1 MATITTQINGMVIT
15 GEYSEVFRLWEALR
29 IGSIALRDDANRCSN
44 SETQAAWHKV
54 CESARTYADA
64 LDKAFDDAEESNCA
78 YKGSDTLVSVDVSQ
92 QQYAGCH
99 RRITADVA
107 TLCELANVYDLAADA
122 ADANGHHA
130 TAEDFR
136 DKSRAISRAI

>member
-1 MATITTQINGMVIT
+1 MATITTQINGMIIT
-15 GEYSEVFRLWEALR
+15 GEYSDVYKLWQSLYFGAV
-29 IGSIALRDDANRCSN
+29 ALRDEIKKCPDGGTDALWIKAHRDA
-44 SETQAAWHKV
+44 EH
-54 CESARTYADA
+54 YADA
-64 LDKAFDDAEESNCA
+64 LDKAFDDAEESNNA

-136 DKSRAISRAI
+136 EKSRAISRAI